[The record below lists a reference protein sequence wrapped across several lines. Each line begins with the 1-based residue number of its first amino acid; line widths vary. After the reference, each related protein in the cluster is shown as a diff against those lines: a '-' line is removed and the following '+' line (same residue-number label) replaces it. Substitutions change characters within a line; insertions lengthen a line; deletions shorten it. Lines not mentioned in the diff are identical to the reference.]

1 MTGPGD
7 PALPALAAE
16 RSAQPR
22 SRRGDLT
29 IFVAGGV
36 VCVVAFVLEPS
47 DGRSTIDA
55 AAMLLSYV
63 SICLAVRQGVQEIQT
78 HRAGDDAP
86 GWWSRFVAV
95 LAARPRSTVAGLVVI
110 LAAATYLTWYYTSA
124 SSIPVTGDIRVTA
137 ESAEPA
143 DGGPPA
149 GLTDCYV
156 DGERRTEEGTGA
168 PAADCTQLRIS
179 LPGDPPQRGH
189 VTFLPVLHNPAA
201 TGSCVAGAEIVLTP
215 VVDNVPRAA
224 VRGSSGRPVD
234 VPIGGGT
241 SAVHVLAEVDQ
252 RHDDLACSVSL
263 TVTRAVL
270 HD

>member
-1 MTGPGD
+1 VTGPGE
-7 PALPALAAE
+7 PALAAG
-16 RSAQPR
+16 RPARPR

-47 DGRSTIDA
+47 DGRSSIDA

-78 HRAGDDAP
+78 HRADDDAP
-86 GWWSRFVAV
+86 GWWSRFVAA
-95 LAARPRSTVAGLVVI
+95 LMGRPRSTIAGLITV
-110 LAAATYLTWYYTSA
+110 LAAATFLTWYYTSA
-124 SSIPVTGDIRVTA
+124 SSIPVTGDIRVA
-137 ESAEPA
+137 SVSGEPDDA
-143 DGGPPA
+143 PA

-156 DGERRTEEGTGA
+156 DGERRTEEGTDDT
-168 PAADCTQLRIS
+168 AAHCTQLRID
-179 LPGDPPQRGH
+179 LPGDPPSRGH
-189 VTFLPVLHNPAA
+189 VTFVPVLHNPSA
-201 TGSCVAGAEIVLTP
+201 TGSCVDPAEIVLTP
-215 VVDNVPRAA
+215 VVDNVPRVA
-224 VRGSSGRPVD
+224 VRGPSGEPLD
-234 VPIGGGT
+234 IPIGGGT

-252 RHDDLACSVSL
+252 RHDDLSCRVSL

>member
-1 MTGPGD
+1 
-7 PALPALAAE
+7 
-16 RSAQPR
+16 
-22 SRRGDLT
+22 
-29 IFVAGGV
+29 
-36 VCVVAFVLEPS
+36 
-47 DGRSTIDA
+47 
-55 AAMLLSYV
+55 V

-78 HRAGDDAP
+78 HRAGDDGP
-86 GWWSRFVAV
+86 GLWSRFVAV
-95 LAARPRSTVAGLVVI
+95 LTARPRSTFAGLAII

-124 SSIPVTGDIRVTA
+124 SSIPVTGDITVTA
-137 ESAEPA
+137 ESEEPA
-143 DGGPPA
+143 DGSAPA

-215 VVDNVPRAA
+215 VVDNVPRVA
-224 VRGSSGRPVD
+224 VRATSGKPVD

>member
-1 MTGPGD
+1 VTGPGD
-7 PALPALAAE
+7 PALAPG
-16 RSAQPR
+16 RSAKPR
-22 SRRGDLT
+22 GRRGDLT

-36 VCVVAFVLEPS
+36 VCVIAFVLEPS
-47 DGRSTIDA
+47 DGRSSIDA

-78 HRAGDDAP
+78 HGADDEAP
-86 GWWSRFVAV
+86 GWWSRFVG
-95 LAARPRSTVAGLVVI
+95 AATRRPRSTAVGLATI
-110 LAAATYLTWYYTSA
+110 LAAATFLTWYYTSA
-124 SSIPVTGDIRVTA
+124 SSIPITGDITVTA
-137 ESAEPA
+137 ASDDPA
-143 DGGPPA
+143 DDELPV

-168 PAADCTQLRIS
+168 TSADCTQLRIG
-179 LPGDPPQRGH
+179 LPGDPPARGH
-189 VTFLPVLHNPAA
+189 VTFLPVLHNPAD
-201 TGSCVAGAEIVLTP
+201 TGSCVAAAEIVLTP
-215 VVDNVPRAA
+215 VVDNVPRVA
-224 VRGSSGRPVD
+224 VRGPSGKPLD

>member
-7 PALPALAAE
+7 PALAAE
-16 RSAQPR
+16 RSAKPR

-36 VCVVAFVLEPS
+36 VCVVAFLLEPS
-47 DGRSTIDA
+47 DGRSSIDA

-78 HRAGDDAP
+78 HGAGDGGP
-86 GWWSRFVAV
+86 GWGSRFVAV
-95 LAARPRSTVAGLVVI
+95 LTARPRASVAGLVIV

-124 SSIPVTGDIRVTA
+124 SSIPVTGDIRVSA
-137 ESAEPA
+137 ESEEPA

-179 LPGDPPQRGH
+179 LPGEPPQRGH

-215 VVDNVPRAA
+215 VVDNVPRVA
-224 VRGSSGRPVD
+224 VRATSGKPVD